1 MKTDLQ
7 KTPEKRDKR
16 TGADEGRAK
25 PGKISRAVP
34 VLGLLLLLG
43 GAAVFLYPAVSNY
56 LAEKNQTRVI
66 QTYQEAV
73 GGLSDEELS
82 EEWAKAEEYNENL
95 TGDPVHDPFLPGS
108 GYALPDNYLDVLNTD
123 GVMCYI
129 EIPKIDVSLPVYH
142 GTAEETLEKGVGH
155 MESTTLPIGG
165 VGRHA
170 VLTGHRGLPSA
181 ELFTNLDLL
190 EIGDHFYINVLGE
203 TLAYEVD
210 RIEVVEPDELELLAA
225 EPGRDLVTLITCTPY
240 GVNTHRLLVR
250 GERTEYV
257 PEEAQREASAPG
269 VRTDSILYM
278 AVGIIAGLLLLGLAL
293 LFFFIWKKR
302 RKEEG
307 QRTDKKA
314 KKRKRRTRRRK
325 GARR

>member
-1 MKTDLQ
+1 M
-7 KTPEKRDKR
+7 
-16 TGADEGRAK
+16 
-25 PGKISRAVP
+25 
-34 VLGLLLLLG
+34 G

-95 TGDPVHDPFLPGS
+95 TGDPVHDPFVPGS

-165 VGRHA
+165 AGRHA

-225 EPGRDLVTLITCTPY
+225 EPGRGPGDSDHVHSLRCQYPPTACEGREDGVCAGRGAAGSIRSGRADGQYFVHSCRYHSRASVT
-240 GVNTHRLLVR
+240 G
-250 GERTEYV
+250 
-257 PEEAQREASAPG
+257 
-269 VRTDSILYM
+269 
-278 AVGIIAGLLLLGLAL
+278 AGAAL
-293 LFFFIWKKR
+293 LFHL
-302 RKEEG
+302 E
-307 QRTDKKA
+307 KA
-314 KKRKRRTRRRK
+314 QERGRAED
-325 GARR
+325 G